1 VTKHLIPRLALV
13 LLLFLGAGA
22 DALAGQDAP
31 VPGVTRAGDEAIR
44 PGDVVKLTVLRE
56 KELTGEFPV
65 NQFNTV
71 VLPLVG
77 EYDVS
82 KETNRSLREKVI
94 HDLMEIRAARDI
106 ELVVL
111 RRVRV
116 VGEVNKPGVYN
127 VDPTMSIADA
137 IALAMGRT
145 QMSQEGKVIV
155 RRGQEVQEGD
165 VRIDLPLSELSI
177 RSGDE
182 IFVPRRSWLNL
193 NLSPVVTAASIV
205 AGILVT
211 ILSK

>member
-1 VTKHLIPRLALV
+1 VALV
-13 LLLFLGAGA
+13 LLLSLSAGA
-22 DALAGQDAP
+22 PALAAQDQVPPAGAVAP
-31 VPGVTRAGDEAIR
+31 ADEPIR

-56 KELTGEFPV
+56 KELSGEFPV
-65 NQFNTV
+65 NQFGTV
-71 VLPLVG
+71 ELPLVG
-77 EYDVS
+77 EYDVT
-82 KETNRSLREKVI
+82 KETNRSLREKVLRDI
-94 HDLMEIRAARDI
+94 KEIRAVRDV

-155 RRGQEVQEGD
+155 RRGQQVQEGD
-165 VRIDLPLSELSI
+165 VRTDVPLSQLSI

-182 IFVPRRSWLNL
+182 IFVPRRSWINL
-193 NLSPVVTAASIV
+193 NVAAVMTGASVV
-205 AGILVT
+205 AGVLVA
-211 ILSK
+211 LLR